1 MLPKFKIQST
11 QRTLKTQKDEKH
23 FLKVQ
28 VEKCR
33 LIENHIKQNN
43 KQTRKIQ
50 FRSSLKFV
58 ATLQVT
64 IFGQV

>member
-28 VEKCR
+28 VENAD
-33 LIENHIKQNN
+33 L
-43 KQTRKIQ
+43 
-50 FRSSLKFV
+50 
-58 ATLQVT
+58 
-64 IFGQV
+64 